1 MTLTLGADA
10 FMMKHEVGVGLGDFN
25 SNPCKVILKYVFGVC
40 HTKDKCV
47 INHPAKFE
55 WQKTA
60 QL

>member
-1 MTLTLGADA
+1 MTLTLCADA

-55 WQKTA
+55 
-60 QL
+60 